1 MNNRDRAMKASNSV
15 QDQFLEVLRKEKV
28 QVSIFMVNGI
38 KLQGVIEDFD
48 QFILTLKNV
57 NTQVVYKH
65 AISTVMPSK
74 NIRLP
79 MREDKE

>member
-1 MNNRDRAMKASNSV
+1 MKPSNSV
-15 QDQFLEVLRKEKV
+15 QDEFLDILRKEKV

-74 NIRLP
+74 NICLP
-79 MREDKE
+79 MREGKE

>member
-1 MNNRDRAMKASNSV
+1 V
-15 QDQFLEVLRKEKV
+15 QDAFLDILRKEKV

-48 QFILTLKNV
+48 QFVLTLKNV
-57 NTQVVYKH
+57 TSQIVYKH

-74 NIRLP
+74 NIRVP
-79 MREDKE
+79 MRDSEDKA

>member
-1 MNNRDRAMKASNSV
+1 MKSSHSV
-15 QDQFLEVLRKEKV
+15 QDAFLDILRKEKV

-48 QFILTLKNV
+48 QFVLTLKNV
-57 NTQVVYKH
+57 TSQIVYKH

-74 NIRLP
+74 NIRVP
-79 MREDKE
+79 MRDSEDKA

>member
-1 MNNRDRAMKASNSV
+1 MKSSNSV
-15 QDQFLEVLRKEKV
+15 QDEFLDILRKEKV

-79 MREDKE
+79 MREDKK

>member
-1 MNNRDRAMKASNSV
+1 MNNRDGAMKASNSV

-79 MREDKE
+79 MRDDKE

>member
-1 MNNRDRAMKASNSV
+1 MKASNSV

-79 MREDKE
+79 MRDDKE

>member
-1 MNNRDRAMKASNSV
+1 MKNSNNV
-15 QDQFLEVLRKEKV
+15 QDQFLDILRKEKV

-57 NTQVVYKH
+57 TTQIVYKH

-74 NIRLP
+74 NIRIP
-79 MREDKE
+79 MSKDLD